1 VIRATDTK
9 ITAAYTA
16 ATIAAQEAVG
26 VAAQA
31 TGAYGSATQS
41 VNVLKSAGAKGAG
54 LAAARSTAATL
65 QSAQK
70 VVQQAALDAQKYKNK
85 LNMIKQKIAGYS
97 RAGVTVE
104 ANKARTEVMNLVKR
118 RAAQEWLNWTP
129 PPAVKGMMAV
139 AAAKEKAAMKTP
151 IEDQLANIQ
160 ATSIQVSRAAR
171 QATTDAVNAIKAAQN
186 IKAKYER
193 LTVAALAAKKA
204 EELAK
209 MNRAKIEAAR
219 ALAAAQAIQRQY
231 QSARL

>member
-1 VIRATDTK
+1 MVELD
-9 ITAAYTA
+9 
-16 ATIAAQEAVG
+16 
-26 VAAQA
+26 
-31 TGAYGSATQS
+31 SATCCQ
-41 VNVLKSAGAKGAG
+41 GHDGCRFG
-54 LAAARSTAATL
+54 QR
-65 QSAQK
+65 
-70 VVQQAALDAQKYKNK
+70 
-85 LNMIKQKIAGYS
+85 
-97 RAGVTVE
+97 
-104 ANKARTEVMNLVKR
+104 
-118 RAAQEWLNWTP
+118 
-129 PPAVKGMMAV
+129 
-139 AAAKEKAAMKTP
+139 KAAMKTP

-171 QATTDAVNAIKAAQN
+171 QSTTDAVNAIKAAQN